1 MTRIASVRVDGA
13 TRAARVGGE
22 AVILLPFADVGE
34 LLSSG
39 EDWLARAE
47 SLDEGSLNLDQV
59 EFAPVTVAPGKIICV
74 GLNYRDHAR
83 EVKLDLPEYP
93 QFFAKYAGALIG
105 AGDEVRL
112 PRVSEKVDWEA
123 ELGVVIGSPAR
134 HVTQAEASAHIAGYT
149 VANDVSVRDWQRRTS
164 QFLQGK
170 TFEATTPVGP
180 WMTTADEVDPANLR
194 IECAVDGETV
204 QDVSTADMIY
214 APDYLIS
221 YLSQIIT
228 LMPGDLII
236 TGTGAG
242 AGMARNP
249 RRYLTPGCTL
259 RTSIEGL
266 GTLENPCVPE

>member
-1 MTRIASVRVDGA
+1 MT
-13 TRAARVGGE
+13 
-22 AVILLPFADVGE
+22 LLPFTDVGE

-39 EDWLARAE
+39 EGWLDRAR
-47 SLDEGSLNLDQV
+47 SLDEGSLSLD
-59 EFAPVTVAPGKIICV
+59 EAELAPVTVAPGKIVCV

-83 EVKLDLPEYP
+83 EVNLDLPEYP
-93 QFFAKYAGALIG
+93 QLFAKYAGALIG
-105 AGDEVRL
+105 AGDEVKL

-134 HVTQAEASAHIAGYT
+134 HVTQAEAGAHIAGYT
-149 VANDVSVRDWQRRTS
+149 VANDVSVRDWQARTP

-180 WMTTADEVDPANLR
+180 WLTTSDEVDPANLR
-194 IECAVDGETV
+194 IECAVDGEIV
-204 QDVSTADMIY
+204 QDVSTANMIFT
-214 APDYLIS
+214 PDYLVS

-242 AGMARNP
+242 VGVGRNP

-266 GTLENPCVPE
+266 GTLENRCVPE